1 MHFAVLSRAAQLS
14 TRYVRLALAV
24 GCLTHY
30 MLLKFADPGAL
41 KWVGRKRTA
50 LVRLETRWSLRV
62 WRDFAGFIADASEKH
77 VDSFFS
83 SDVSGVTKY

>member
-1 MHFAVLSRAAQLS
+1 MHFAVLSRAAELS
-14 TRYVRLALAV
+14 TRYVRLALAL

-50 LVRLETRWSLRV
+50 LFRLEARWSLRV
-62 WRDFAGFIADASEKH
+62 WRDFVDFIVNALE
-77 VDSFFS
+77 
-83 SDVSGVTKY
+83 